1 MAVTARQVKELRDRT
16 GLGMMDCKKALEE
29 AGGDIE
35 AAIEQL
41 RRKSA
46 LKAEKRAGRTAA
58 EGLLGLKVAEDG
70 KRAAMVEVN
79 IETDFAARNEKFTA
93 FVASVLDAVFDSGGD
108 TAAVAEAFAGAR
120 ETLVQEIGENVAVR
134 RVARLD
140 SEDGTIAGYLH
151 NDRRKAAVVEL
162 SGGGPVLARDLAM
175 HVTAHDP
182 TPLVVKPEDL
192 DAAVVDKEREIYRAQ
207 ADAQAEADAAAG
219 RKPKPAEILAKMVDG
234 RVRKFL
240 GEVSL
245 VEQKFVKDAGV
256 KVGKLLGGNGAECR
270 RFLRFEV
277 GEGIAVERQDFAA
290 EVAAQVGESAKSA

>member
-1 MAVTARQVKELRDRT
+1 MAVTAKQVKELRDRT

-29 AGGDIE
+29 AGGEIE
-35 AAIEQL
+35 AAIDQL

-58 EGLLGLKVAEDG
+58 EGLLGLRVAEDG

-93 FVASVLDAVFDSGGD
+93 FVGSVLDAVFENGGD
-108 TAAVAEAFAGAR
+108 TAAVAEAFAGER
-120 ETLVQEIGENVAVR
+120 ETLVQEIGENIAVR

-140 SEDGTIAGYLH
+140 SPGGCIAGYLH
-151 NDRRKAAVVEL
+151 TDRRKGALVEL
-162 SGGGPVLARDLAM
+162 SGADASLARELAM

-182 TPLVVKPEDL
+182 TPLVVKSDDL
-192 DAAVVDKEREIYRAQ
+192 AAAVVEKEREIYRAQ
-207 ADAQAEADAAAG
+207 SEAEAAADAAAG
-219 RKPKPAEILAKMVDG
+219 GKPKPPEILAKMVEG

-245 VEQKFVKDAGV
+245 VDQKFVKDASL
-256 KVGKLLGGNGAECR
+256 KVGKLLGGKGLECR

-290 EVAAQVGESAKSA
+290 EVAAQVEESAQSA

>member
-1 MAVTARQVKELRDRT
+1 MAVSAKQVKELRDRT
-16 GLGMMDCKKALEE
+16 GLGMMDCKRALEE

-58 EGLLGLKVAEDG
+58 EGLLGLRVSDDG
-70 KRAAMVEVN
+70 RRAALVEVN

-93 FVASVLDAVFDSGGD
+93 FVGSVLDAVFEHGGD
-108 TAAVAEAFAGAR
+108 TAAVAEAFAGER
-120 ETLVQEIGENVAVR
+120 ETLIQEIGENIAVR

-140 SEDGTIAGYLH
+140 SEDGYIAGYLH

-162 SGGGPVLARDLAM
+162 SGADSALARDLAM

-182 TPLVVKPEDL
+182 TPLVVKAEDL
-192 DAAVVDKEREIYRAQ
+192 DAAVVDRERDIYRAQ
-207 ADAQAEADAAAG
+207 ADAEAEADAAAG
-219 RKPKPAEILAKMVDG
+219 KKPKPPEILAKMVDG

-245 VEQKFVKDAGV
+245 VDQKFVKDASV
-256 KVGKLLGGNGAECR
+256 KVGKLLGGSGVECR

-277 GEGIAVERQDFAA
+277 GEGIAVEREDFAA
-290 EVAAQVGESAKSA
+290 EVAAQVEETAKSA